1 MALSKHP
8 GTLKDYGFHQSKT
21 DYSLFT
27 KLTQTS
33 FVVILVYVDD
43 LLVARNDTHEIAL
56 FK

>member
-8 GTLKDYGFHQSKT
+8 GALKDYGFHQSKT